1 VSWPRAGWSP
11 PPSPPAWA
19 SPEMTGTRHGGDRAG
34 PGHAAT
40 DLDRPGR
47 AQDVGFAL
55 LAAGVL
61 IGLPVLVWMLGAY

>member
-1 VSWPRAGWSP
+1 
-11 PPSPPAWA
+11 
-19 SPEMTGTRHGGDRAG
+19 MRHGRDRAG
-34 PGHAAT
+34 PGHAAM

-61 IGLPVLVWMLGAY
+61 LGLPALVWVLGLY